1 MEAVFDDPEVDEF
14 VNLLPE
20 ARYEFLDKRQ
30 KQFSGWRN
38 LKLTDR
44 RKVYSGLHKEAKS
57 LGISTF
63 EDFDDLMRLE
73 LTSLK
78 PYHVDYEQFKYG
90 QDNPHATASGIYRP
104 KHGHGYYVGLKPWL
118 SQMGDTAPTFLTTEE
133 VVAQTIKK
141 AYGQRLLSLELDNL
155 TGLFPIKVPVFI
167 ERRAKSDRVQAEE
180 LNVSALAQEILEA
193 DKNAVVISDGVK
205 DTPGVYTFQG
215 MKGLNGLEDR
225 NIYIILT
232 WMAPEKYAELNVLG
246 QWLGNEN
253 ILLDYC
259 QDQINQAVGRN
270 RGFRQSQKETKTVVI
285 TSRNHWKGFLSKL
298 QDRSPRTQLYPVEE
312 RPW

>member
-1 MEAVFDDPEVDEF
+1 MF
-14 VNLLPE
+14 
-20 ARYEFLDKRQ
+20 Q
-30 KQFSGWRN
+30 
-38 LKLTDR
+38 
-44 RKVYSGLHKEAKS
+44 
-57 LGISTF
+57 
-63 EDFDDLMRLE
+63 
-73 LTSLK
+73 
-78 PYHVDYEQFKYG
+78 
-90 QDNPHATASGIYRP
+90 
-104 KHGHGYYVGLKPWL
+104 
-118 SQMGDTAPTFLTTEE
+118 
-133 VVAQTIKK
+133 
-141 AYGQRLLSLELDNL
+141 
-155 TGLFPIKVPVFI
+155 
-167 ERRAKSDRVQAEE
+167 
-180 LNVSALAQEILEA
+180 ALAQEILQA

-205 DTPGVYTFQG
+205 DIPDVYTFQG

-253 ILLDYC
+253 ILLNYY

-285 TSRNHWKGFLSKL
+285 TSRSHWKGFLSKL